1 MRYNR
6 FRIGINFVWNPCY
19 ACGLW
24 PQAGMGV
31 RAATNSRLARP
42 VNGAAPAPL
51 FLCPCLR
58 QRNPRQIKIRISCFC
73 SDGVCEQRSYCIHN
87 ILLFIIVRRPVF
99 NQLVGTGYLI
109 IKRLAFID
117 LSYRSLSDE
126 FFLRL
131 FHLAN
136 IWKISLPTTNWQPLA
151 MPLFS
156 NADTKI
162 SLR

>member
-1 MRYNR
+1 M
-6 FRIGINFVWNPCY
+6 
-19 ACGLW
+19 
-24 PQAGMGV
+24 
-31 RAATNSRLARP
+31 
-42 VNGAAPAPL
+42 
-51 FLCPCLR
+51 
-58 QRNPRQIKIRISCFC
+58 RISCFC

-131 FHLAN
+131 FHPAN
-136 IWKISLPTTNWQPLA
+136 I
-151 MPLFS
+151 
-156 NADTKI
+156 
-162 SLR
+162 